1 VEAMSERY
9 SLELWVEK
17 YRPRR
22 LDEMV
27 DQREIVERLKEFV
40 REKNVPH
47 LLFVGPP
54 GTGKTTAA
62 LCLAYELYGEKW
74 RDNTLE
80 LNASDERGI
89 DVIRTRIKEYAR
101 TVPLSEVPFKLII
114 LDEADNMT
122 GDAQQA
128 LRRTMELYS
137 RTARFILIANYAS
150 KIIEPIQSRCAIF
163 RFQPIPKEDFI
174 ARLRYIAE
182 SEGVKVTEDGLEA
195 IWEESMG
202 DMRKAINAL
211 QAAAAIGE
219 VVDADTVYKALG
231 KVTPTEIR
239 DMIKLALGGNFLA
252 AREKL
257 RALLYSYG
265 LSGVDV
271 IKLVYREVTSARS
284 GLDLDERT
292 RLELVELLGELNY
305 RIVEGAD
312 DEIQLNA
319 LLAKMALIGAK
330 RGRA

>member
-1 VEAMSERY
+1 MSARY

-40 REKNVPH
+40 KDRNVPH

-62 LCLAYELYGEKW
+62 LCLARELYGEGW

-89 DVIRTRIKEYAR
+89 DIIRTRIKEYAR
-101 TVPLSEVPFKLII
+101 TVPLGEVPFKLII
-114 LDEADNMT
+114 LDEADHMT

-137 RTARFILIANYAS
+137 RTARFVLIANYAS

-163 RFQPIPKEDFI
+163 RFQPIPREDFI
-174 ARLRYIAE
+174 ARLKFIAE
-182 SEGVKVTEDGLEA
+182 NEGVRVTEDGLEA
-195 IWEESMG
+195 IWEESQG

-211 QAAAAIGE
+211 QAAAALGT
-219 VVDADTVYKALG
+219 VVDADTVYRALG
-231 KVTPTEIR
+231 KVTPSEVR
-239 DMIKLALGGNFLA
+239 EMVQLALEGEFLA

-257 RALLYSYG
+257 RSLLYSYG

-271 IKLVYREVTSARS
+271 VKLVYREVTSARG

-292 RLELVELLGELNY
+292 RLELVELLGEVNY

-319 LLAKMALIGAK
+319 LLAKMALLGAVS
-330 RGRA
+330 G